1 MKEVFIVIAFLV
13 IYIIG
18 IAVGSSVVSDGPR
31 FVETLGTTY
40 PELSSMKE
48 ECEHP
53 LPRNQHC
60 FASIIFIPT
69 ASEEQL

>member
-1 MKEVFIVIAFLV
+1 MKGLLLALV
-13 IYIIG
+13 AMYL
-18 IAVGSSVVSDGPR
+18 VGLSVGVYVVSDSNRPA
-31 FVETLGTTY
+31 EILGTTY

-48 ECEHP
+48 ECEHS

-69 ASEEQL
+69 ASEE

>member
-1 MKEVFIVIAFLV
+1 MVIVKIGAFVAALLCVFFA
-13 IYIIG
+13 
-18 IAVGSSVVSDGPR
+18 
-31 FVETLGTTY
+31 TLALSEHLTEEMFIRSTGTTY

-48 ECEHP
+48 ECEHS

-69 ASEEQL
+69 ASEE